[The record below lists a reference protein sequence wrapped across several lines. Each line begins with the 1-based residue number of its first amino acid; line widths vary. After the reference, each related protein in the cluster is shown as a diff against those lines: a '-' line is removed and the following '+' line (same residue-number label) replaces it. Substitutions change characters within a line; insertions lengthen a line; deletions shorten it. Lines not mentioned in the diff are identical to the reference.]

1 MRSVR
6 PVIRRGK
13 DLAVTPD
20 DPAHGWVVCR
30 NVDLDG
36 VARDD
41 ADHATLAHL
50 ARSAGGH
57 FVTCLQLHAERRV
70 RERFNHDA
78 LCSEVVVL
86 ACDVSL
92 LSIRPSSTAH
102 EGYTADRQHAA
113 AYRSTPRSGTS
124 EGDRPRTTDH
134 GPAIPPSS
142 FQGGRQRSAATMQG
156 DGAGSRLRV
165 AQHPPDSLRSS
176 VLPPREDERRK
187 RHPFGP
193 WSVVCGLRS
202 EVCGLPQKGSDDLR
216 VIPTGTATSTRY
228 LRLGGRP
235 ARLIVLRTG

>member
-1 MRSVR
+1 
-6 PVIRRGK
+6 
-13 DLAVTPD
+13 
-20 DPAHGWVVCR
+20 
-30 NVDLDG
+30 
-36 VARDD
+36 VA
-41 ADHATLAHL
+41 
-50 ARSAGGH
+50 
-57 FVTCLQLHAERRV
+57 CLQLHAERRV

-124 EGDRPRTTDH
+124 AEG
-134 GPAIPPSS
+134 
-142 FQGGRQRSAATMQG
+142 SARNR
-156 DGAGSRLRV
+156 RLV
-165 AQHPPDSLRSS
+165 GS
-176 VLPPREDERRK
+176 VLPEREDGRACEPGGCWTIRSLGSASSPCIVAALLCRPLERGTETMLVR
-187 RHPFGP
+187 GP
-193 WSVVCGLRS
+193 SA
-202 EVCGLPQKGSDDLR
+202 KGSNDLR